1 MKQRVITGLIFLIV
15 MLAFV
20 VGFYFVP
27 FVAVI
32 LALIVGTVSTIEII
46 KALKSGGYKPSNVL
60 MIIGEVLGLAV
71 LLCGWFFDLGIFVT
85 FRRSRNLM
93 LYLRIR
99 LHPSQR

>member
-46 KALKSGGYKPSNVL
+46 KALKSGGFS
-60 MIIGEVLGLAV
+60 
-71 LLCGWFFDLGIFVT
+71 
-85 FRRSRNLM
+85 
-93 LYLRIR
+93 
-99 LHPSQR
+99 